1 MKNLTQLLN
10 APLEAEDISSIKDR
24 LLTGLNNITISFT
37 SSQDIG
43 ELPSIISALEAIT
56 LNDISDIT
64 SLINGVMGYF
74 KMGKSCDLSAEIGK
88 FPTRDEF
95 CNLTLGRAYMKNAL
109 RCPIHQETHEMYS
122 YLFHDLMNP
131 TNYTWSDE
139 DMENEY
145 TDQYERQGKNIG
157 KKSGKAH
164 FKPKGPMDIDYGE

>member
-1 MKNLTQLLN
+1 MRNLTQLLN

-37 SSQDIG
+37 SSEDIG

-109 RCPIHQETHEMYS
+109 TCPIHQETHDMYT
-122 YLFHDLMNP
+122 YIFHDLINP